1 MNASAYYQMHQAI
14 ESIIKLVRHEM
25 YTGKRGGT
33 IPPSAIE
40 GVADEIRMQV
50 GWLDAAQG
58 IHDDEEP
65 PNWVYPVGH
74 PDRVEDEEPLTHRV
88 RRTRPPY
95 SWEEMEVDDSQYTE

>member
-1 MNASAYYQMHQAI
+1 MDAKTYYQMHQVM
-14 ESIIKLVRHEM
+14 ESILKLVRHEM

-50 GWLDAAQG
+50 AWLDAAQG

-65 PNWVYPVGH
+65 WNNLYPVGH
-74 PDRVEDEEPLTHRV
+74 PDRID
-88 RRTRPPY
+88 
-95 SWEEMEVDDSQYTE
+95 